1 MPNYEQMYVILV
13 DAVEKVLDNAD
24 RIEGEVNG
32 RVEPFDEYFRQLK
45 RDLTAALQ
53 KAEDVYINTAEDK

>member
-32 RVEPFDEYFRQLK
+32 RVESFDEYFRQLK